1 VPLLTIRLIIAG
13 VLLLHGL
20 GHIGA
25 LMAVVVDWTKRG
37 TATGA
42 WLPARSWLI
51 PSLAPQTARVVA
63 SIFWVLSTIGF
74 VMACLSF
81 WGIVLPGDAWR
92 QLALASSVV
101 SALGITL
108 FLGTWPAFNTIAA
121 LAVNLAVLVTQL
133 WLHWPP
139 QTMFGK

>member
-1 VPLLTIRLIIAG
+1 VPSQTIKLIIAG

-20 GHIGA
+20 GHTGA
-25 LMAVVVDWTKRG
+25 LIAIAVNWTSRG

-42 WLPARSWLI
+42 WLPARSWVI
-51 PSLAPQTARVVA
+51 PSLAPQTAKAVA

-74 VMACLSF
+74 VAAAMSF

-92 QLALASSVV
+92 QLALTSSIV
-101 SALGITL
+101 SILGITL

-121 LAVNLAVLVTQL
+121 LAVNIAVLVTQL
-133 WLHWPP
+133 WLRWPP
-139 QTMFGK
+139 QAMFGS